1 MTIFSV
7 DPCSVL
13 ETINNEP
20 LDITKLQSS
29 GFVKSLQHKLTI
41 DLRNPSQPHEVEE
54 SMSLAPAGSPDSS
67 LSSASTVVSLPD
79 YLLEKS
85 PNLQVDEKKEE
96 EIDKEVEQ
104 QFELT
109 EESQNEVTDESQNEV
124 TEELEEEMEIEEEG
138 IELALADQEA
148 SCMLVS
154 IFALVSKKDD
164 IRMMSHRVCE

>member
-1 MTIFSV
+1 MDNRQELAAQAYDRPKESE
-7 DPCSVL
+7 SA
-13 ETINNEP
+13 
-20 LDITKLQSS
+20 S
-29 GFVKSLQHKLTI
+29 
-41 DLRNPSQPHEVEE
+41 EVEE

-124 TEELEEEMEIEEEG
+124 TEELEEEME
-138 IELALADQEA
+138 
-148 SCMLVS
+148 SCS
-154 IFALVSKKDD
+154 DTSW
-164 IRMMSHRVCE
+164 RGRV